1 MFSRDFPR
9 PHLVSSKCIEFEPC
23 RYNGLII
30 RSSLVEKLKE
40 YADFTPV
47 CPEVGIGLGIPRD
60 PIHLEKDNHRIEL
73 IQPSTAYNCTE
84 KMLEFADSFLKSVK
98 GVDGFILKN
107 KSPSCGVK
115 AVKVY
120 PKGEISRPWTDGVG
134 LFAAAV
140 FRCFPTTPVE
150 DEGRLRNYHL
160 RENFLTRIYT
170 LADFRENVFN
180 GDFGDLIEFHRKNKL
195 LFSSYSQIQSRK
207 LGRLVSNLKNTD
219 LHDLIEKYS
228 NNMKIMLLN
237 DPLPPSNINILMHA
251 FGYFS
256 KDLSRQE
263 KAFFLE
269 SLEKY
274 RQGRVPLLVIQNLL
288 QSWIIRFN
296 KEYLMDQTFFEPYPD
311 ELMEI
316 TFI

>member
-1 MFSRDFPR
+1 MFSREFPR

-30 RSSLVEKLKE
+30 RSSLVEKLKKFV
-40 YADFTPV
+40 DFTPV
-47 CPEVGIGLGIPRD
+47 CPEVGIGMGIPRD
-60 PIHLEKDNHRIEL
+60 PIHLEKDPERIEL
-73 IQPSTAYNCTE
+73 IQPSTGYNFTD
-84 KMLEFADSFLKSVK
+84 KMLEFADSFLKSVE

-120 PKGEISRPWTDGVG
+120 PKGEISRPWPDGIG

-140 FRCFPTTPVE
+140 FRCFPSTPVE

-170 LADFRENVFN
+170 LADFRENVLYGN
-180 GDFGDLIEFHRKNKL
+180 FGDLIEFHRKNKL
-195 LFSSYSQIQSRK
+195 LFSSYNQIQSKK
-207 LGRLVSNLKNTD
+207 LGRVVSDRKKTILTD
-219 LHDLIEKYS
+219 LVEKYE
-228 NNMKIMLLN
+228 NHMKNMLLN
-237 DPLPPSNINILMHA
+237 DPLPSSNVNVLMHA

-256 KDLSRQE
+256 KDLSPQE

-274 RQGRVPLLVIQNLL
+274 RQGRLPLLLIQNLL
-288 QSWIIRFN
+288 KSWIIRFN
-296 KEYLMDQTFFEPYPD
+296 NKYLKDQTFFEPYPE